1 MKRYL
6 KTPEEIIKELKK
18 GKEVLCDT
26 FGQHYIYKMIDG
38 VVYKYNEN
46 SWVMNGCLDSSDKA
60 YIEEPDPF
68 KLEVGKFYRTR
79 DGRKVA
85 VTYLSTVRKD
95 PYPVCVVLIG
105 TTKMYWVR
113 TDGLKSTE
121 SGVLDL
127 VAPWEE

>member
-6 KTPEEIIKELKK
+6 RTPEEIIKELKK

-26 FGQHYIYKMIDG
+26 FGRHYIYKMIDG

-60 YIEEPDPF
+60 YIDEPEPI
-68 KLEVGKFYRTR
+68 KLEVGKFYKTRTGKKAFVFAKIGR
-79 DGRKVA
+79 EYPYPFYVAKVENPVTYSVDADGRK
-85 VTYLSTVRKD
+85 
-95 PYPVCVVLIG
+95 
-105 TTKMYWVR
+105 
-113 TDGLKSTE
+113 TDEENPS
-121 SGVLDL
+121 DL